1 MSEDIT
7 IATEDDSESW
17 EAHRML
23 EEAHRMLEEA
33 QRREEEETP
42 VPRMSTV
49 EILEGLRKAHA
60 ILDVAD
66 ARIDHLTWTIHEMIQ
81 RLKRKDQEFRDGLKD
96 QLKDQLKKM

>member
-23 EEAHRMLEEA
+23 EEA
-33 QRREEEETP
+33 QRREEEEKP

-49 EILEGLRKAHA
+49 EILERLQKAHA
-60 ILDVAD
+60 ILDVSD
-66 ARIDHLTWTIHEMIQ
+66 SRIDHLTWTIHEMIQ

>member
-1 MSEDIT
+1 MSEDIPTEASHYT

-23 EEAHRMLEEA
+23 EEA

-42 VPRMSTV
+42 APKMSTV
-49 EILEGLRKAHA
+49 EILERLRKAHA

-81 RLKRKDQEFRDGLKD
+81 RLKRKDQEFRDGLRD
-96 QLKDQLKKM
+96 QLKM